1 MRQNEPSLRLQRL
14 RPAGLCGR
22 AVRKQEEGGG
32 QPLRKDRP
40 SRTALRVAS
49 SRAAHQI
56 LDEPRI
62 LEDPLA
68 MRIIGVDA
76 SQEILGNRQ
85 RHQTLAA
92 RYLRAFVVARSRV
105 AEDTLARAVA
115 QGVRQYVVLGAGLDT
130 FACRNP
136 HGDALQVFE
145 VDHPATQTWKRS
157 RLAGAGIA
165 TPGSLVFVPIDFESQ
180 TLPGQLRAAGFR
192 PEAPAFFS
200 WLGVSMYLTRDTVF
214 NTLRYVVSLPA
225 GSGIVFDYAP
235 SLDTLSLAR
244 RLIVRTVMLRVA
256 AAGEPWRT
264 FFDPR
269 RLPEEL
275 RALGFAAAEDIGP
288 GALNAQFFDARAD
301 GLRVGQ
307 IPRLLRARV

>member
-1 MRQNEPSLRLQRL
+1 M
-14 RPAGLCGR
+14 
-22 AVRKQEEGGG
+22 
-32 QPLRKDRP
+32 RKDRP
-40 SRTALRVAS
+40 SQTALRVAS

-62 LEDPLA
+62 LDDPLA

-145 VDHPATQTWKRS
+145 VDHQATQTWKRS
-157 RLAGAGIA
+157 RLAGAGID

-214 NTLRYVVSLPA
+214 NTLRYVASLPA